1 MKELMI
7 RPNQF
12 HTKMLPSPAQ
22 GGFAAFAVT
31 LILTVVLTLIV
42 LGFAAN
48 SRNEQTRAL
57 DAQLDA
63 AAYYAAESGI
73 NDAYSMIK
81 TDFTNG
87 KAIPSQTNS
96 CTGSYLSTILGISTG
111 TLTPGSATSSGAAAY
126 TCLLV
131 NPTPLTLEY
140 APLDA
145 GQGQVVP
152 LFGINPST
160 QAATAVNSVAISWQE
175 FRVASNFSNCPKS
188 TINTFKSSSVWSTS
202 NCTAGIL
209 QVDIVPASGW
219 TSPTD
224 LQNATETVFLEPQ
237 SSYNDN
243 SAKSVVNGSV
253 IPAVCGSGGGEYGCS
268 VTLDNLPASPTGSL
282 CTSASGGC
290 YYLHIVPVYSDTA
303 VSVTATGSSG
313 LGNIPL
319 DFADAQATIDS
330 TGKAGDQLKR
340 IQEYVS
346 INPVGNNNAPVNTL
360 QGLSGVC
367 KQFSTYPGYIN
378 GEADAC

>member
-1 MKELMI
+1 MKKLMT
-7 RPNQF
+7 RSNQY
-12 HTKMLPSPAQ
+12 HLKILPSPAQ
-22 GGFAAFAVT
+22 SGFAAFAVT
-31 LILTVVLTLIV
+31 LILTIVLTLIV

-87 KAIPSQTNS
+87 KAIPSQTLN
-96 CTGSYLSTILGISTG
+96 CTGAYLNTTSGV
-111 TLTPGSATSSGAAAY
+111 LTPGSSTASGAAAY

-131 NPTPLTLEY
+131 NPTPSTLEY

-160 QAATAVNSVAISWQE
+160 QAATVVNTVTISWQE
-175 FRVASNFSNCPKS
+175 YSVPPSFTNCPPS
-188 TINTFKSSSVWSTS
+188 TVNSFYSSSVWSTS
-202 NCTAGIL
+202 GCTAGVL

-219 TSPTD
+219 SSPTD

-237 SSYNDN
+237 KSYSDS

-253 IPAVCGSGGGEYGCS
+253 IPAVCGSGAIGVYGCS
-268 VTLDNLPASPTGSL
+268 VTLDNLPPSPTGSL
-282 CTSASGGC
+282 CTSATGGC
-290 YYLHIVPVYSDTA
+290 YYLHIVPVYNDAA
-303 VSVTATGSSG
+303 VSVTA
-313 LGNIPL
+313 
-319 DFADAQATIDS
+319 AWTIRF
-330 TGKAGDQLKR
+330 GQ
-340 IQEYVS
+340 
-346 INPVGNNNAPVNTL
+346 
-360 QGLSGVC
+360 
-367 KQFSTYPGYIN
+367 
-378 GEADAC
+378 

>member
-1 MKELMI
+1 MTRQYHPK
-7 RPNQF
+7 
-12 HTKMLPSPAQ
+12 TLPSLAQ
-22 GGFAAFAVT
+22 DGFAAFAVT
-31 LILTVVLTLIV
+31 LILTIVITLIV

-57 DAQLDA
+57 DAQLDT

-87 KAIPSQTNS
+87 TAIPSQTLN
-96 CTGSYLSTILGISTG
+96 CTGDYLNATSGV
-111 TLTPGSATSSGAAAY
+111 LTPGSSTASGAAAY

-152 LFGINPST
+152 LFGINPGPPQT
-160 QAATAVNSVAISWQE
+160 ATAVNNVTISWQE
-175 FRVASNFSNCPKS
+175 FRVPANFSTCPQS
-188 TINTFKSSSVWSTS
+188 TINTFNSSSIWSTS
-202 NCTAGIL
+202 NCTAGVL
-209 QVDIVPASGW
+209 QVDIVPAYGW
-219 TSPTD
+219 ASPTD
-224 LQNATETVFLEPQ
+224 LQNDTETVFLEPQ
-237 SSYNDN
+237 RNYSDSSD
-243 SAKSVVNGSV
+243 KPVVNGSV
-253 IPAVCGSGGGEYGCS
+253 IPAVCGSGGGEYGCN
-268 VTLDNLPASPTGSL
+268 VTLDNLPPSPSGAL
-282 CTSASGGC
+282 CTSGGC
-290 YYLHIVPVYSDTA
+290 YYLHIVPVYNDTA
-303 VSVTATGSSG
+303 VSVTTAGSSG

-346 INPVGNNNAPVNTL
+346 INPIGNNNAPVNAL

-367 KQFSTYPGYIN
+367 KQFSTYPGYVN